1 MVGGRRRWRSHGY
14 LLPPF
19 VLQIIYFFMSI
30 PLRFLLLQV
39 TWLFTRLGIRIRH
52 QHLKLKHFGSP
63 LTIQPLMIKV
73 RSNQLGGQT
82 LLINVK
88 YFQVYKKYGQG
99 LPLFFLQDLNQLF
112 RRLHRQFYISFYLEL
127 RLQHQKNHGTLLYH
141 SKSITI
147 NLAAFFGFCNRLG

>member
-1 MVGGRRRWRSHGY
+1 MVGGRWCWRSHEY
-14 LLPPF
+14 LQPPF
-19 VLQIIYFFMSI
+19 VLQIIYFFTSI
-30 PLRFLLLQV
+30 PLRFQLLLV
-39 TWLFTRLGIRIRH
+39 TWLFTRLDIRTRH

-99 LPLFFLQDLNQLF
+99 LPLFFLPDLNQLC
-112 RRLHRQFYISFYLEL
+112 RRLHHQFYISYYLEL
-127 RLQHQKNHGTLLYH
+127 RLRRQKNHGTLLYH